1 MLFFAVSSAGSCS
14 PTSLPGFR
22 HPGFRLS
29 FRSSLLSG
37 SLPSSRLSLLLFLSP
52 SRSSLSGPYAPPPG
66 ILLGALL
73 SLRFSP
79 LLALSPLGSLP
90 SWLSLK
96 SSLPSSRLS
105 LLLLLSPSRSSPPG
119 LSSPSGP
126 YAPPPGSSSSLSGPS
141 SFSSLFQPPPAYS
154 RSRSEPPALRSRS
167 SSRSARLSRI
177 ESRIVQRLSNS
188 WASMRGCS
196 SLTTRMMSFIAT

>member
-79 LLALSPLGSLP
+79 LLALSPLGSL
-90 SWLSLK
+90 
-96 SSLPSSRLS
+96 SSPLYPLPGFLFSSCSPPLALLLPACPLLPARTLLLPARPLLFPALLPS
-105 LLLLLSPSRSSPPG
+105 
-119 LSSPSGP
+119 
-126 YAPPPGSSSSLSGPS
+126 AP
-141 SFSSLFQPPPAYS
+141 SFSPPAYS

>member
-79 LLALSPLGSLP
+79 LLALSPLGSL
-90 SWLSLK
+90 
-96 SSLPSSRLS
+96 SSPLYPLPGFLFSSCSPPLALLLPACPLLPARTLLLPARPLLFPALLPSAPSF
-105 LLLLLSPSRSSPPG
+105 SPSPLIRG
-119 LSSPSGP
+119 RG
-126 YAPPPGSSSSLSGPS
+126 A
-141 SFSSLFQPPPAYS
+141 S
-154 RSRSEPPALRSRS
+154 RRPCGAALRADRRGFRGSR
-167 SSRSARLSRI
+167 A
-177 ESRIVQRLSNS
+177 
-188 WASMRGCS
+188 ASCRGCR
-196 SLTTRMMSFIAT
+196 TPGPRCGAAAP

>member
-37 SLPSSRLSLLLFLSP
+37 SLPSSRHS
-52 SRSSLSGPYAPPPG
+52 SRSSP
-66 ILLGALL
+66 
-73 SLRFSP
+73 FSP
-79 LLALSPLGSLP
+79 VLSPLGSLSGP
-90 SWLSLK
+90 LYPLPGFLF
-96 SSLPSSRLS
+96 SSCSPPLVALLLPACPLLPARTLLLPARPLLFPALLPS
-105 LLLLLSPSRSSPPG
+105 
-119 LSSPSGP
+119 
-126 YAPPPGSSSSLSGPS
+126 AP
-141 SFSSLFQPPPAYS
+141 SFSPPAYS
-154 RSRSEPPALRSRS
+154 RSRSEPPVLRSRS

>member
-14 PTSLPGFR
+14 PTCLPGFR
-22 HPGFRLS
+22 HPGFRLP

-37 SLPSSRLSLLLFLSP
+37 SLPSSRLS
-52 SRSSLSGPYAPPPG
+52 SRSSPFSPVLSG
-66 ILLGALL
+66 

-79 LLALSPLGSLP
+79 LLALSQVLSTLFPAFSSPLALP
-90 SWLSLK
+90 LSLF
-96 SSLPSSRLS
+96 SSRLV
-105 LLLLLSPSRSSPPG
+105 LSFRPVRSSSRLVLFSFRPFFLQLP
-119 LSSPSGP
+119 LS
-126 YAPPPGSSSSLSGPS
+126 A
-141 SFSSLFQPPPAYS
+141 PPAYS

>member
-37 SLPSSRLSLLLFLSP
+37 SLPSSRLSLLLFLSLP
-52 SRSSLSGPYAPPPG
+52 LSLFSFRPVRSSSRHSSRGSP
-66 ILLGALL
+66 
-73 SLRFSP
+73 FSP
-79 LLALSPLGSLP
+79 VLSPLGSLP